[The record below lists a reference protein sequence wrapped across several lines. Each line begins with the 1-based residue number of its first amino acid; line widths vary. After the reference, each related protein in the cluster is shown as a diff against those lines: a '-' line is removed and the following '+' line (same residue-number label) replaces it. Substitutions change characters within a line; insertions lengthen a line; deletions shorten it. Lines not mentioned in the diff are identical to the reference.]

1 MAELPRKTSVIA
13 FALLCFAYCISHIDR
28 AAISVALAQ
37 IGPAAG

>member
-1 MAELPRKTSVIA
+1 MTELPRRTSVVA
-13 FALLCFAYCISHIDR
+13 FVLLYVAYCISHVDR